1 MVYWFNSSLYL
12 FPTVLYNNDH
22 SKPISHMSDLPFYA
36 NFKLLLPICLSLLML
51 LALVAAALFL
61 RKRSEC
67 P

>member
-1 MVYWFNSSLYL
+1 
-12 FPTVLYNNDH
+12 
-22 SKPISHMSDLPFYA
+22 MSDLPFYA

-67 P
+67 PYS

>member
-1 MVYWFNSSLYL
+1 MLHLANSAPYL
-12 FPTVLYNNDH
+12 LPPVVYNNDH

-61 RKRSEC
+61 RKRSKC